1 MNWHW
6 PRAIV
11 AHLVVAAVLGLLF
24 VFIGHFS
31 LPQSLVLALSLA
43 LVLLVLFRD
52 IEIVAS
58 PFLRFD
64 PYWIRVFPQWYDF
77 FSRMALAMLIW
88 LLPSKGRLPVAH
100 S

>member
-24 VFIGHFS
+24 VSIGHFS
-31 LPQSLVLALSLA
+31 LPQSLVLALSLT

-64 PYWIRVFPQWYDF
+64 PYWIPFPQWYDF